1 MIQFDIG
8 FKVDAKSLEGQLN
21 TIHKEIQNAFK
32 VDAGFSGGMS
42 KEISNAVVQAR
53 SLEKA
58 LSAATTDKG
67 LSFSSMNAEL
77 RRAGTNM
84 NQVVSGLIAG
94 GDAFKGSANEALAAF
109 ASANR
114 QVITLNKHLQ
124 EMGRVFLQSM
134 KFTVAQQAIQGLQ
147 NMLQESY
154 EWVVDLDSQLT
165 QIQIVSGK
173 TAQQME
179 AVSAQIVERSRALRV
194 AASDYAE
201 ASQIYYQQ
209 GLQDAEVQRRA
220 DITIKAAQ
228 AANESTKA
236 MSDMLT
242 AVWNT
247 YNMQGEQLE
256 NAASVGAKLGAETA
270 IEFRDIA
277 EAMQISA
284 TAASQMGV
292 SYNSLASIIATVG
305 STTRQS
311 ASVIGNAYKT
321 IFNNFQR
328 LKVDGENGEVTLKA
342 ASQQLQALGIQLLD
356 TSGQVKDLDEV
367 IMQAGQNWKNYS
379 ENEQLAIAQLVGGTR
394 QFGQFLALMNNFDYY
409 LQNLNSANMET
420 GAETLEEQYSIAL
433 ESIEAKATNAA
444 EAWQR
449 AFSNFYDTD
458 GIKDL
463 IDLIADLGNMT
474 SDAVEAFGGLDGVIQ
489 IIMALA
495 VTQLPKAFSKA
506 RNSVTDFMDSVNPQR
521 RRNRIISD
529 VNAQFR
535 PAQDKV
541 QSQLAT
547 ATQPR
552 NSAYIKNLQVENSL
566 LERKAQVT
574 KEAALEQDKLN
585 SLIVHGTPQQQAVAE
600 ALKEESMAR
609 HANIMQI
616 EDEIA
621 ALNKLRNTQGTLK
634 SSMAEVNGTT
644 IDFKDF
650 NKNYNPFQ
658 ATDSQREV
666 FDNLFE
672 VQQDYERIFN
682 ELPQAGTSKQFAALE
697 DVKKVSTA
705 VETGTASLKDYYVAL
720 KVLGKELG
728 VTGLSFKNIGKTF
741 KTAST
746 SLDSYNEIL
755 EETSKTGKVTSEQL
769 EELERIADSLR
780 SEFKTAGEVI
790 DGAISLIK
798 TSSGQAGEV
807 SEATF
812 KEMAAAVE
820 QVSKELQQAAAES
833 DQTTQTF
840 IENSTKIQVAQAEL
854 NAKRFSA
861 ESDRRGTGAKIAQL
875 DASAAG
881 SVSDGIANTFA
892 GFEIGAMGVETF
904 TNAIKDGN
912 MNMITFVSSAG
923 MLISSLQMIAS
934 VGKNVKA
941 MTALSSVLTNIGGK
955 LPLIGAGAKAMG
967 SSIAAGAATGG
978 VALTTLL
985 PIIAAVAAA
994 LFAITKIIDLVG
1006 KAFAEAEAKAYNASP
1021 EGRIEAATQA
1031 MSRLNSSIGENQTQ
1045 LDSLKSSYDGLSEAR
1060 AAIDNCTQ
1068 GTTEWTQ
1075 AILDNNTKVLNLLDT
1090 YSQFFGMGDVTIDEN
1105 GVMSI
1110 NEDAYKQAIEEYQN
1124 LIYGQ
1129 QAQVIKESQ
1138 KKTLA
1143 EIDKQNEDFKDELS
1157 TASFQGVNERIAQS
1171 LLDSM
1176 DEYWTDRGTEQEM
1189 GSQDFRDQ
1197 MWESLGDVDFTRS
1210 DFESFLDA
1218 NMPGKRIGV
1227 DFAQQLSSIATS
1239 GGTSVDRYA
1248 QIVNQTDFFDKLI
1261 EKVNASDKELQDRD
1275 AINNIIQ
1282 ETLDDTDFSDIGGKM
1297 SSDFQMLADRLAPT
1311 IEANSGEIAALNS
1324 ELAVYTAQVND
1335 SGKQL
1340 ASIFTGNSDVLN
1352 GMSAD
1357 EKAIYAGASAG
1368 VAQEYIDEALDTVI
1382 EAAQKD
1388 GTYSNKIKQ
1397 YMASQFG
1404 EDQDYSIEDDGIYLK
1419 DENGKVAKEAAVQFG
1434 EIFAQETMEAAQE
1447 SFDNYFAKVR
1457 NDLNALTSEE
1467 GRTAAENALKGSG
1480 SITYKDLGEWGR
1492 GTFDSLEK
1500 TNPEAYAIIEQN
1512 MKQAQDSW
1520 EKINKDTQK
1529 LAEQYDYSLDSAQKI
1544 QSINEILESQLGK
1557 ANYLQPGNDELAQIF
1572 GNADWTNF
1580 NTANNVVNQLRS
1592 MGYEVDT
1599 TSEGWQNFIDI
1610 MREGFK
1616 AVPDLNGLIDQLKQ
1630 VKDITNDLEIG
1641 DIISSDDYQ
1650 TLINYNS
1657 ALSDYF
1663 AILSDGSARM
1673 IGDPLDLQQEIKRS
1687 EQEGLKE
1694 SAQAYLARSKELE
1707 AIQDTNYYQNNEGE
1721 LLYNNNNIST
1731 QLDYIQA
1738 YSPDVFS
1745 TEQIDQWRDKLSTSS
1760 NIATEDLDKIREAFD
1775 NLGISS
1781 ESMGAMAQQALNEL
1795 AFTADS
1801 AEERISMLQNGDINQ
1816 QAYNIAATEAI
1827 NQERFEGLDINA
1839 VQSYSDSLQE
1849 AAKNSEILSKDLIE
1863 NEEAAEE
1870 VARVSM
1876 KMTDGVEE
1884 LAEGFEEWGDIL
1896 KKSSKESEEY
1906 AVALDETKEAMSKLL
1921 DIDEEFL
1928 SNDFITD
1935 NLDDIEKAADGNEEA
1950 IDRLREA
1957 ALDDIVINIT
1967 AQNDLSEG
1975 WLAAEVDNLQ
1985 SILNGMYPEGITIG
1999 TTLDTENMDTS
2010 GFVNALNNLIVS
2022 AGMTQEQVNALLS
2035 GMGFTANF
2043 AEEPQQMTYTT
2054 PPITTTR
2061 FRVTPAEPYDP
2072 GNGQDP
2078 IPQYDMRTEVVKVE
2092 PGKTIPYEVDAAS
2105 LETTPPGVT
2114 TIPKIESLT
2123 YTGKGSMNNYSGANS
2138 GGSPAGGGGRGGG
2151 GGGKKSS
2158 YKKPTPKVRYTNR
2171 ENQISRTE
2179 QISDKLAQVEDQL
2192 YGRAKLAAMQK
2203 KSDLIVQQ
2211 VKDYKALYDE
2221 AIAYREQDMQDLAAT
2236 QLGQAVPMQIDAE
2249 GNILNQEEMD
2259 DYMREW
2265 KDRIDAIED
2274 EGAKEAEQRAYDI
2287 SEQAYTY
2294 YKEAQEKALEAMKE
2308 AVNQLGEWIQNEIE
2322 KRQYQMEID
2331 IKVSDRQLSL
2341 LEFTLEELG
2350 SAGWITNWEDGLDNV
2365 INQVDSIMAAGESTI
2380 DSTESL
2386 IELFDKVNNGGLDW
2400 SQLDQ
2405 DMKDM
2410 FPEDVWRE
2418 ANENGTL
2425 TNDILEA
2432 IGDNTETLLDYAG
2445 QLTEAWV
2452 SAWEKIG
2459 EAMDSYLEQLE
2470 RARAPLD
2477 TLSGALDT
2485 FISIADSRGWDIGR
2499 IEEYN
2504 KLLDKQTDILEA
2516 NLEASQAQYQ
2526 GTQEAL
2532 AAMEPVYNDYLE
2544 KFENG
2549 EITGQQFDVI
2559 QEQYYNLVDAN
2570 ADAADQMYSDWDA
2583 YVSNL
2588 QEKFEV
2594 MSEQIYK
2601 TWNDKLGNMWNDVLE
2616 SQEGFDMYKTLQNW
2630 YLDDFDKDYGITSL
2644 TNQIEDAMDGIS
2656 DPKRL
2661 AEYEAFMEELVAKQ
2675 EEGYNLS
2682 QGELDIL
2689 NARFQLMQA
2698 QDAYEDARNNK
2709 NTMRLT
2715 RDASGNYSYV
2725 YSSDDTSG
2733 AEQSV
2738 LDAQKNLHDAEKAFQ
2753 EESESRWYEYALQII
2768 SWMKDINWEM
2778 YQNDEDY
2785 RKQIEE
2791 QWKQYTQAM
2800 NNAAADTELA
2810 LTYTEQSF
2818 QDTVLGW
2825 ITGCDSMKE
2834 ANALYQDSTAE
2845 LGSEVHQA
2853 WVDMD
2858 QKIEES
2864 ASLVIGDS
2872 NSMEDAMYD
2881 LMGTVDD
2888 AMGNMMDTADDLA
2901 DNMGSNMSQ
2910 MIEDTASWSDSII
2923 GDINAIIAKYKELYE
2938 AQTNVMQNHTGETK
2952 NYEWHMDGNTGQ
2964 WYYGDNNGG
2973 YYKSGWMQVD
2983 GKWYFFDDQGYLDMG
2998 QDRGDGTFWVDN
3010 GHYQVDK
3017 DGAWIEGTIAE
3028 GHTPGDWQHGS
3039 DTKNW
3044 GANYGDLAGGNWS
3057 NTNSGGS
3064 SSNSS
3069 SGSSSSN
3076 QDYSQYL
3083 PFDDIPEGSDSNF
3096 NYDGDGIR
3104 IVNPS
3109 FNGSH
3114 AGGVDNAHWI
3124 GNDAEGW
3131 FFGTK
3136 DKSGRGNQ
3144 GSYMDGWLK
3153 INGKYY
3159 HFDEDGWLDTDFNGQ
3174 DWHDDFPDEENKS
3187 AVWRRYAK
3195 GGYTGNQG
3203 LKGVDTIPAILAP
3216 GEYVLNHDD
3225 TTKILSAVQLLRGLS
3240 SGALAAAANAITKL
3254 ANGSIPQTT
3263 QSEQIPVQQDVHIEA
3278 TFPNVSVASE
3288 IEDAL
3293 NNLVNETIQLIGS
3306 QNSRR
3311 L

>member
-32 VDAGFSGGMS
+32 VESGYSGGMS

-58 LSAATTDKG
+58 LQAATTDKG

-77 RRAGTNM
+77 RKAGTNM

-94 GDAFKGSANEALAAF
+94 GDVFKGSANEALMAF
-109 ASANR
+109 ANANR
-114 QVITLNKHLQ
+114 QIVTLNSHLQ
-124 EMGRVFLQSM
+124 EMGRVFLQSL

-147 NMLQESY
+147 NALQESY
-154 EWVVDLDSQLT
+154 EWIVDLDSQLT

-173 TAQQME
+173 TAQEME

-220 DITIKAAQ
+220 DITIKAAN
-228 AANESTKA
+228 AANENVKA

-247 YNMQGEQLE
+247 YNMTGDQLE

-342 ASQQLQALGIQLLD
+342 ASQQLQALGINLLD
-356 TSGQVKDLDEV
+356 ASGQVKELDEV

-379 ENEQLAIAQLVGGTR
+379 QNEQLAIAQLVGGTR
-394 QFGQFLALMNNFDYY
+394 QFGQFLALMNNFDMY
-409 LQNLNSANMET
+409 LENLNSANMET
-420 GAETLEEQYSIAL
+420 GAQTLEEQYTVAM
-433 ESIEAKATNAA
+433 ESIEAKAENAA

-474 SDAVEAFGGLDGVIQ
+474 NDAVEAFGGLDGVIQ
-489 IIMALA
+489 VVAA
-495 VTQLPKAFSKA
+495 VGMTQLPKMFTRMQASAIDFWDSLTPGNRAKRIERDINQMFSFQNNKLSRSISKEA
-506 RNSVTDFMDSVNPQR
+506 TNIKRGTGDVTYL
-521 RRNRIISD
+521 
-529 VNAQFR
+529 AQ
-535 PAQDKV
+535 
-541 QSQLAT
+541 L
-547 ATQPR
+547 
-552 NSAYIKNLQVENSL
+552 KNENSL
-566 LERKAQVT
+566 LQVKKQVTLDAAKAQDQLNKVISSGSPIQKNIAEGI
-574 KEAALEQDKLN
+574 KEEI
-585 SLIVHGTPQQQAVAE
+585 SVRQQNILTILDEAE
-600 ALKEESMAR
+600 ALSKRNTELQTAMSRALSVPKTSVSNGLISYNGLQLTPQEMFSKTPVDQYTPDQEALKAQLNTR
-609 HANIMQI
+609 SANLQQIAASSGFGQIQADLIKLDQQI
-616 EDEIA
+616 EKNEISLARYLKNIDKYSKQLSNSVKSIGTDATKLVQLMQKAATGSKKLNANELKELEQVLSNLKNNGVIGLDAVIQKIQELQNTGKSGAKKIQDDVFGLLGNAADEAATHIDKVAVSMDKIEGKSVEALAGNIRAQVQNIRSQRGLITDLENSIGKIPGQGKDNKTKISFNQMLTGVTSLVGGFEMATISANMFFNALEEGNLNIITVVSSLSMLVSSVGMFSTGIQAIPGLSKAAAGAGKAATTAFTSLGNALGVAGSGTA
-621 ALNKLRNTQGTLK
+621 AL
-634 SSMAEVNGTT
+634 
-644 IDFKDF
+644 
-650 NKNYNPFQ
+650 
-658 ATDSQREV
+658 
-666 FDNLFE
+666 
-672 VQQDYERIFN
+672 
-682 ELPQAGTSKQFAALE
+682 
-697 DVKKVSTA
+697 
-705 VETGTASLKDYYVAL
+705 
-720 KVLGKELG
+720 
-728 VTGLSFKNIGKTF
+728 
-741 KTAST
+741 
-746 SLDSYNEIL
+746 
-755 EETSKTGKVTSEQL
+755 
-769 EELERIADSLR
+769 
-780 SEFKTAGEVI
+780 
-790 DGAISLIK
+790 
-798 TSSGQAGEV
+798 
-807 SEATF
+807 
-812 KEMAAAVE
+812 
-820 QVSKELQQAAAES
+820 
-833 DQTTQTF
+833 
-840 IENSTKIQVAQAEL
+840 
-854 NAKRFSA
+854 
-861 ESDRRGTGAKIAQL
+861 
-875 DASAAG
+875 
-881 SVSDGIANTFA
+881 
-892 GFEIGAMGVETF
+892 
-904 TNAIKDGN
+904 
-912 MNMITFVSSAG
+912 
-923 MLISSLQMIAS
+923 
-934 VGKNVKA
+934 
-941 MTALSSVLTNIGGK
+941 
-955 LPLIGAGAKAMG
+955 
-967 SSIAAGAATGG
+967 AAGAAAVIIPLTAIIALLAYAYTENKNNSLEARISRATEAVEALKSATADAQQEAENLKSTIESYTSAQQILQDCTKGTEEWKNALSDANDQALQILDTLSGLDDINLSDLYERGPDGEIIFDEKALQRAQQETSLQANTLEYASYLAQGQVTDLRAQQDYQQLGNRIGNYSVEYRKQFDNATGDAEYQAALDTLEKEKDRVTDWLIENAQALNYMSDSEIQDALKELG
-978 VALTTLL
+978 INVDLLGENFTDYAKEIKEVAQIQANQNEQISLYLQGAAREILGDSYDQDSISVISNIQNEAAKKIEEELL
-985 PIIAAVAAA
+985 GDGGLFDKFNKVDWLSTGNQEALVQRIRDAFNDQSIEAADNFVRGMDSNRSFAIEINGEEKVIRAEELASIIAASEALRDLQINAADVSHMMAELSNRGDEGA
-994 LFAITKIIDLVG
+994 LKSFLGTGNLERVNKGDFQDLQEEVENAG
-1006 KAFAEAEAKAYNASP
+1006 SAEDYLRDKGDDLGLTGEDLDNFVKAYA
-1021 EGRIEAATQA
+1021 
-1031 MSRLNSSIGENQTQ
+1031 
-1045 LDSLKSSYDGLSEAR
+1045 DSLEDALDIKWEDLEEELQENFGEGFDAENITLGVAQTLNNTFEDIKFDKGKKAAKEWGEQFSEMRDLALQGIEDDDQYE
-1060 AAIDNCTQ
+1060 AIDN
-1068 GTTEWTQ
+1068 
-1075 AILDNNTKVLNLLDT
+1075 ILA
-1090 YSQFFGMGDVTIDEN
+1090 
-1105 GVMSI
+1105 SI
-1110 NEDAYKQAIEEYQN
+1110 T
-1124 LIYGQ
+1124 G
-1129 QAQVIKESQ
+1129 ESS
-1138 KKTLA
+1138 LA
-1143 EIDKQNEDFKDELS
+1143 EIINQLEAQGITVTDEM
-1157 TASFQGVNERIAQS
+1157 TNKI
-1171 LLDSM
+1171 
-1176 DEYWTDRGTEQEM
+1176 
-1189 GSQDFRDQ
+1189 
-1197 MWESLGDVDFTRS
+1197 
-1210 DFESFLDA
+1210 
-1218 NMPGKRIGV
+1218 N
-1227 DFAQQLSSIATS
+1227 
-1239 GGTSVDRYA
+1239 
-1248 QIVNQTDFFDKLI
+1248 NLI
-1261 EKVNASDKELQDRD
+1261 ESAS
-1275 AINNIIQ
+1275 
-1282 ETLDDTDFSDIGGKM
+1282 
-1297 SSDFQMLADRLAPT
+1297 
-1311 IEANSGEIAALNS
+1311 SGI
-1324 ELAVYTAQVND
+1324 
-1335 SGKQL
+1335 
-1340 ASIFTGNSDVLN
+1340 
-1352 GMSAD
+1352 
-1357 EKAIYAGASAG
+1357 
-1368 VAQEYIDEALDTVI
+1368 
-1382 EAAQKD
+1382 
-1388 GTYSNKIKQ
+1388 
-1397 YMASQFG
+1397 
-1404 EDQDYSIEDDGIYLK
+1404 
-1419 DENGKVAKEAAVQFG
+1419 
-1434 EIFAQETMEAAQE
+1434 
-1447 SFDNYFAKVR
+1447 
-1457 NDLNALTSEE
+1457 
-1467 GRTAAENALKGSG
+1467 
-1480 SITYKDLGEWGR
+1480 
-1492 GTFDSLEK
+1492 
-1500 TNPEAYAIIEQN
+1500 P
-1512 MKQAQDSW
+1512 
-1520 EKINKDTQK
+1520 
-1529 LAEQYDYSLDSAQKI
+1529 
-1544 QSINEILESQLGK
+1544 
-1557 ANYLQPGNDELAQIF
+1557 
-1572 GNADWTNF
+1572 
-1580 NTANNVVNQLRS
+1580 
-1592 MGYEVDT
+1592 
-1599 TSEGWQNFIDI
+1599 
-1610 MREGFK
+1610 
-1616 AVPDLNGLIDQLKQ
+1616 
-1630 VKDITNDLEIG
+1630 
-1641 DIISSDDYQ
+1641 
-1650 TLINYNS
+1650 
-1657 ALSDYF
+1657 
-1663 AILSDGSARM
+1663 
-1673 IGDPLDLQQEIKRS
+1673 
-1687 EQEGLKE
+1687 
-1694 SAQAYLARSKELE
+1694 
-1707 AIQDTNYYQNNEGE
+1707 
-1721 LLYNNNNIST
+1721 
-1731 QLDYIQA
+1731 
-1738 YSPDVFS
+1738 VF
-1745 TEQIDQWRDKLSTSS
+1745 
-1760 NIATEDLDKIREAFD
+1760 
-1775 NLGISS
+1775 
-1781 ESMGAMAQQALNEL
+1781 
-1795 AFTADS
+1795 
-1801 AEERISMLQNGDINQ
+1801 
-1816 QAYNIAATEAI
+1816 
-1827 NQERFEGLDINA
+1827 
-1839 VQSYSDSLQE
+1839 
-1849 AAKNSEILSKDLIE
+1849 
-1863 NEEAAEE
+1863 EEAAESFTGL
-1870 VARVSM
+1870 VNVFKSL
-1876 KMTDGVEE
+1876 EE
-1884 LAEGFEEWGDIL
+1884 NRQIEEDTY
-1896 KKSSKESEEY
+1896 KEYLSQY
-1906 AVALDETKEAMSKLL
+1906 GL
-1921 DIDEEFL
+1921 DIMSEFFTPLGDGTYLLTKSAEEFYNEIVKSYQDQMNQDI
-1928 SNDFITD
+1928 SN
-1935 NLDDIEKAADGNEEA
+1935 KGNQIEA
-1950 IDRLREA
+1950 IDDLQSAGIDLEGIRDVTQLFSMIGKGQISYEEINRDDKVAMDNAGQPIADVITAYGMQDQISADTFSNLSSGSRLDPQGYREVSEVLTQILNKDISLREQEA
-1957 ALDDIVINIT
+1957 ALTKEKQQQVEQLKLMQTMQDAELSGISSTEVL
-1967 AQNDLSEG
+1967 DLADTYQELAGSVDEYNESLKEDEV
-1975 WLAAEVDNLQ
+1975 LAAEVAKEQLRFNQGLEDGYDKMEDWNKALKSGDIASYSEALEEMSDVYGNILDIDGSELSDSFKTDAENLDLLNTIMNGTEEEAAAAYDELSALAALDIFEQNEIEDIGLDQIQ
-1985 SILNGMYPEGITIG
+1985 SIQDALSDLNVGDKIDLEGPIKAQ
-1999 TTLDTENMDTS
+1999 LDS
-2010 GFVNALNNLIVS
+2010 IVNACRGDVDLINSIFSLLNIEPITKDDIMAGPPLGPTDLVEGGSIGVS
-2022 AGMTQEQVNALLS
+2022 EEVDNTKVEASASMEMTGMSAV
-2035 GMGFTANF
+2035 
-2043 AEEPQQMTYTT
+2043 AEEPFTA
-2054 PPITTTR
+2054 PIE
-2061 FRVTPAEPYDP
+2061 VTGD
-2072 GNGQDP
+2072 GITNGGQ
-2078 IPQYDMRTEVVKVE
+2078 IGMVSFPQYSVQKTAPETAEQKSEIPAQSYTLSAEAGGEGGLQVTNNGRQKV
-2092 PGKTIPYEVDAAS
+2092 
-2105 LETTPPGVT
+2105 
-2114 TIPKIESLT
+2114 
-2123 YTGKGSMNNYSGANS
+2123 GSGTNPSGSGRNPS
-2138 GGSPAGGGGRGGG
+2138 GGGKKG
-2151 GGGKKSS
+2151 GGGKKST

-2171 ENQISRTE
+2171 NNQISRT
-2179 QISDKLAQVEDQL
+2179 QQTVDKLAQAEDQL
-2192 YGRAKLAAMQK
+2192 YGKAKLAAMQK

-2221 AIAYREQDMQDLAAT
+2221 AVAYREQDMQDLAAT

-2308 AVNQLGEWIQNEIE
+2308 AVDQLGEWISNEIE

-2365 INQVDSIMAAGESTI
+2365 INQVDSIMTAGESTI

-2504 KLLDKQTDILEA
+2504 KLLDKQTEILEA

-2594 MSEQIYK
+2594 MSEQIWK

-2630 YLDDFDKDYGITSL
+2630 YLDDFDKDYGITTL
-2644 TNQIEDAMDGIS
+2644 TNQIEDAMNGIS

-2661 AEYEAFMEELVAKQ
+2661 AEYNAFMEELVAKQ

-2698 QDAYEDARNNK
+2698 EDAYEDARNNK

-2715 RDASGNYSYV
+2715 RDASGNYSYI

-2825 ITGCDSMKE
+2825 ITGCESMQD

-2923 GDINAIIAKYKELYE
+2923 EDINAIIAKYKELYE

-2998 QDRGDGTFWVDN
+2998 QDRGDGTLWVDN
-3010 GHYQVDK
+3010 GHYQVDQ

-3028 GHTPGDWQHGS
+3028 GHTPGDWQYGS

-3044 GANYGDLAGGNWS
+3044 GANYGDLAGGNWP

-3064 SSNSS
+3064 NSNSS

-3076 QDYSQYL
+3076 QDNSQYL

-3104 IVNPS
+3104 IVKPS

-3136 DKSGRGNQ
+3136 DNSGRGNQ

-3195 GGYTGNQG
+3195 GGYTGNRG
-3203 LKGVDTIPAILAP
+3203 LKGVDSIPAILAP

-3254 ANGSIPQTT
+3254 ANGAIPQTT

>member
-32 VDAGFSGGMS
+32 VDTGFSGGMS

-420 GAETLEEQYSIAL
+420 GAETLEEQYSIAM

-474 SDAVEAFGGLDGVIQ
+474 NDAVEAFGGLDGVIQ
-489 IIMALA
+489 ILISLGL
-495 VTQLPKAFSKA
+495 TQLSKNID
-506 RNSVTDFMDSVNPQR
+506 RVRGSVTDFMDSLSPKR
-521 RRNRIISD
+521 RANRINKDVEEMFRTQSQSLEGRRTSITDVTSAAGKAALRNVNLEIDALNKKKSATLEAAKAQDQLNSVIAKGSAADAAKAQGLQEEIKARQQNTLALLDEAEALRKRNDQLIQSLQDTTGSKISNLQQAYNLSNIPEKNQREEMKKRVTSITQELNNIPGLD
-529 VNAQFR
+529 KINAQFLQLSDNLDNTDLSTSDLR
-535 PAQDKV
+535 KTFQQLVSSTIEEIKKLQNEFKAFQNFEDAFSNIVSNSQMTKQQLEALQSAARTLGIDISGLIAPFNEAFNNGQQKV
-541 QSQLAT
+541 DLTETQVEELSNALDQARIRVVNLGNSFDQVTTSELNKNSFSRASNAQSQRL
-547 ATQPR
+547 
-552 NSAYIKNLQVENSL
+552 NNL
-566 LERKAQVT
+566 
-574 KEAALEQDKLN
+574 D
-585 SLIVHGTPQQQAVAE
+585 
-600 ALKEESMAR
+600 
-609 HANIMQI
+609 
-616 EDEIA
+616 
-621 ALNKLRNTQGTLK
+621 LK
-634 SSMAEVNGTT
+634 SSLAEVNKLMLN
-644 IDFKDF
+644 F
-650 NKNYNPFQ
+650 
-658 ATDSQREV
+658 
-666 FDNLFE
+666 
-672 VQQDYERIFN
+672 
-682 ELPQAGTSKQFAALE
+682 SK
-697 DVKKVSTA
+697 S
-705 VETGTASLKDYYVAL
+705 AL
-720 KVLGKELG
+720 KG
-728 VTGLSFKNIGKTF
+728 
-741 KTAST
+741 
-746 SLDSYNEIL
+746 LDS
-755 EETSKTGKVTSEQL
+755 
-769 EELERIADSLR
+769 
-780 SEFKTAGEVI
+780 
-790 DGAISLIK
+790 
-798 TSSGQAGEV
+798 
-807 SEATF
+807 
-812 KEMAAAVE
+812 AAN
-820 QVSKELQQAAAES
+820 L
-833 DQTTQTF
+833 
-840 IENSTKIQVAQAEL
+840 
-854 NAKRFSA
+854 
-861 ESDRRGTGAKIAQL
+861 
-875 DASAAG
+875 AAG
-881 SVSDGIANTFA
+881 VSMLSMSFSTLK
-892 GFEIGAMGVETF
+892 
-904 TNAIKDGN
+904 NAVDEGN
-912 MNMITFVSSAG
+912 MNIMTFITVLSTAIPGIQMTVTS
-923 MLISSLQMIAS
+923 MQSLVTLMGGPATIAFM
-934 VGKNVKA
+934 A
-941 MTALSSVLTNIGGK
+941 
-955 LPLIGAGAKAMG
+955 
-967 SSIAAGAATGG
+967 
-978 VALTTLL
+978 
-985 PIIAAVAAA
+985 IIAAVGALIIKITEYNKILESQTGEARVNRMKDSVNQLSTAFEQVNSKAETLLSTLDEFQNANNTLQGLIANTEEWKNQITLTNESALNLINAINDLGLLNPEGVKISGLDYFERGEYGWQLKEGADLEGLRQEAEKQSSTAQLARQLIQVQATVDSSQEEVRSFGTTLENATDAWGNTTGNILALMAAGTTTGAAIGAGIGGTVSFGTLAIPAAA
-994 LFAITKIIDLVG
+994 VGAVAGTVVAGGSLLIDGLLDEAHEKEIVNYIEENYATLASLPLEELKQTIDNVVGLDEDELNLQIYKELQSAMQNRVAQEKNINKAYHDYVESIIDTQLSEKYNEAERALITNDLTEAIKDTKDAYIEKARAISSNEDDQTFDAEREAIIKAIQKRYGADFEADEDFVTGTGEDKMFHFTNSVTGDTLELNAESVGFIQALNAAFDNMTVSAQQAVNIINSLNENPFGDVLKGFFIDNNLEGATQEEFEQIKAAIGNDVRGYLTEIGREAGLVG
-1006 KAFAEAEAKAYNASP
+1006 EELTNFVNSYVDILTESLQIKWEDVNIP
-1021 EGRIEAATQA
+1021 EG
-1031 MSRLNSSIGENQTQ
+1031 LNNSGK
-1045 LDSLKSSYDGLSEAR
+1045 LSLR
-1060 AAIDNCTQ
+1060 AAQNI
-1068 GTTEWTQ
+1068 
-1075 AILDNNTKVLNLLDT
+1075 NNTYNQASFEGSQFGQDYIEGINYMMEQVPEDKMTSVFDAISEIDWSSWEAGEQAVNILHSFGVEVDTTDEKWKNFVNSMRDSMNALPDLETLVEQLQRINEIKDDIELGSIITQEDYELLIK
-1090 YSQFFGMGDVTIDEN
+1090 YNNGLSQFFAILSNGQAQFIGDQLDFQ
-1105 GVMSI
+1105 
-1110 NEDAYKQAIEEYQN
+1110 QAIEEAYRNSLSEASNSYKDRAEEQLKQYN
-1124 LIYGQ
+1124 RILEIIGAEDATTQ
-1129 QAQVIKESQ
+1129 QDIEDALSQ
-1138 KKTLA
+1138 YRKSASGTGDEEGTYNKD
-1143 EIDKQNEDFKDELS
+1143 IVDKQL
-1157 TASFQGVNERIAQS
+1157 
-1171 LLDSM
+1171 
-1176 DEYWTDRGTEQEM
+1176 
-1189 GSQDFRDQ
+1189 
-1197 MWESLGDVDFTRS
+1197 
-1210 DFESFLDA
+1210 
-1218 NMPGKRIGV
+1218 
-1227 DFAQQLSSIATS
+1227 
-1239 GGTSVDRYA
+1239 
-1248 QIVNQTDFFDKLI
+1248 
-1261 EKVNASDKELQDRD
+1261 
-1275 AINNIIQ
+1275 
-1282 ETLDDTDFSDIGGKM
+1282 
-1297 SSDFQMLADRLAPT
+1297 
-1311 IEANSGEIAALNS
+1311 
-1324 ELAVYTAQVND
+1324 
-1335 SGKQL
+1335 
-1340 ASIFTGNSDVLN
+1340 
-1352 GMSAD
+1352 
-1357 EKAIYAGASAG
+1357 
-1368 VAQEYIDEALDTVI
+1368 
-1382 EAAQKD
+1382 
-1388 GTYSNKIKQ
+1388 
-1397 YMASQFG
+1397 
-1404 EDQDYSIEDDGIYLK
+1404 
-1419 DENGKVAKEAAVQFG
+1419 
-1434 EIFAQETMEAAQE
+1434 
-1447 SFDNYFAKVR
+1447 
-1457 NDLNALTSEE
+1457 
-1467 GRTAAENALKGSG
+1467 
-1480 SITYKDLGEWGR
+1480 
-1492 GTFDSLEK
+1492 
-1500 TNPEAYAIIEQN
+1500 
-1512 MKQAQDSW
+1512 
-1520 EKINKDTQK
+1520 
-1529 LAEQYDYSLDSAQKI
+1529 
-1544 QSINEILESQLGK
+1544 EILETL
-1557 ANYLQPGNDELAQIF
+1557 NYDPEKIQGWKDAFEENGNVA
-1572 GNADWTNF
+1572 
-1580 NTANNVVNQLRS
+1580 
-1592 MGYEVDT
+1592 
-1599 TSEGWQNFIDI
+1599 TS
-1610 MREGFK
+1610 
-1616 AVPDLNGLIDQLKQ
+1616 VLN
-1630 VKDITNDLEIG
+1630 EIG
-1641 DIISSDDYQ
+1641 EAVESVANKF
-1650 TLINYNS
+1650 LNLGNEAANS
-1657 ALSDYF
+1657 A
-1663 AILSDGSARM
+1663 A
-1673 IGDPLDLQQEIKRS
+1673 K
-1687 EQEGLKE
+1687 
-1694 SAQAYLARSKELE
+1694 
-1707 AIQDTNYYQNNEGE
+1707 
-1721 LLYNNNNIST
+1721 
-1731 QLDYIQA
+1731 
-1738 YSPDVFS
+1738 
-1745 TEQIDQWRDKLSTSS
+1745 
-1760 NIATEDLDKIREAFD
+1760 
-1775 NLGISS
+1775 
-1781 ESMGAMAQQALNEL
+1781 AQQALNEL
-1795 AFTADS
+1795 ALSADS
-1801 AEERISMLQNGDINQ
+1801 AEEREQLFNTKQVNYS
-1816 QAYNIAATEAI
+1816 AYGMAAQSAMNEEAW
-1827 NQERFEGLDINA
+1827 EGLDVEE
-1839 VQSYSDSLQE
+1839 VQNYASYLED
-1849 AAKNSEILSKDLIE
+1849 AFDMT
-1863 NEEAAEE
+1863 EEGSEE
-1870 VARVSM
+1870 VARSVM
-1876 KMTDGVEE
+1876 KMNRGVED
-1884 LAEGFEEWGDIL
+1884 LADNWEAWGDIL
-1896 KKSSKESEEY
+1896 KTGNKAGKEASKMSEEY
-1906 AVALDETKEAMSKLL
+1906 ADALGKTKTAVSDLL
-1921 DIDEEFL
+1921 DVSE
-1928 SNDFITD
+1928 DFID
-1935 NLDDIEKAADGNEEA
+1935 SDFISKPENLELIGKAAEGDAEA
-1950 IDRLREA
+1950 IDKLGEA
-1957 ALDDIVINIT
+1957 
-1967 AQNDLSEG
+1967 LSEDI
-1975 WLAAEVDNLQ
+1975 AFDAIDDFATIFE
-1985 SILNGMYPEGITIG
+1985 NGFFNAWDGEQFYSNIDDFKNAFST
-1999 TTLDTENMDTS
+1999 
-2010 GFVNALNNLIVS
+2010 ALNELHNQIASTSLNPGDMIDNDALIAKLNHMVIS
-2022 AGMTQEQVNALLS
+2022 IGMSVEEANAMYRA
-2035 GMGFTANF
+2035 MGFTPHFKMIDAVQ
-2043 AEEPQQMTYTT
+2043 AETVPL
-2054 PPITTTR
+2054 TTTYHSR
-2061 FRVTPAEPYDP
+2061 TVNEYDEYGNPIDWVENEYSTTTQVSGGELTTALPSLTMSTPDGQMPQVPTAE
-2072 GNGQDP
+2072 
-2078 IPQYDMRTEVVKVE
+2078 VE
-2092 PGKTIPYEVDAAS
+2092 D
-2105 LETTPPGVT
+2105 
-2114 TIPKIESLT
+2114 LT
-2123 YTGKGSMNNYSGANS
+2123 YTGGGSLNNYSSTNS
-2138 GGSPAGGGGRGGG
+2138 GGQPAGGGGKGG
-2151 GGGKKSS
+2151 GGGKKST
-2158 YKKPTPKVRYTNR
+2158 YKKPTPKTRYTNR
-2171 ENQISRTE
+2171 ENQIDRTQQAAE
-2179 QISDKLAQVEDQL
+2179 KLEQVEDQL
-2192 YGRAKLAAMQK
+2192 YGKAKLAAMQK

-2221 AIAYREQDMQDLAAT
+2221 AVAYREQDMQDLAAT

-2308 AVNQLGEWIQNEIE
+2308 AVDQLGEWISNEIE

-2825 ITGCDSMKE
+2825 ITGCESMQE
-2834 ANALYQDSTAE
+2834 ANTLYQDSTAE

-2923 GDINAIIAKYKELYE
+2923 EDINAIIAKYKELYE

-3010 GHYQVDK
+3010 GHYQVDQ

-3028 GHTPGDWQHGS
+3028 GHTPGDWQSGS

-3044 GANYGDLAGGNWS
+3044 GANYSDLAGGNWS

-3203 LKGVDTIPAILAP
+3203 LKGVDTIPAMLAP

-3254 ANGSIPQTT
+3254 ANGSIPQTRQT
-3263 QSEQIPVQQDVHIEA
+3263 EQIPVQQDVHIEA
-3278 TFPNVSVASE
+3278 SFPNVSVASE

>member
-1 MIQFDIG
+1 MITFDVGFRVDTKTLKSSLDTVRNDVQRAFSVDESSIG
-8 FKVDAKSLEGQLN
+8 INKSLSQA
-21 TIHKEIQNAFK
+21 I
-32 VDAGFSGGMS
+32 
-42 KEISNAVVQAR
+42 VQAKNFENI
-53 SLEKA
+53 LTKA
-58 LSAATTDKG
+58 SSSRG
-67 LSFSSMNAEL
+67 LSFISLNSEL
-77 RRAGTNM
+77 RKAGTTATQM
-84 NQVVSGLIAG
+84 VSDLNAG
-94 GDAFKGSANEALAAF
+94 GAAFKNTTNEALVAF
-109 ASANR
+109 SNANR
-114 QVITLNKHLQ
+114 QAITLNDHIK
-124 EMGRVFLQSM
+124 EMGRVFMQSL
-134 KFTVAQQAIQGLQ
+134 KFTVAQQAIHTLQ
-147 NMLQESY
+147 MSLRESF
-154 EWVVDLDSQLT
+154 EWMVDLDAQLT

-173 TAQQME
+173 TAQQM
-179 AVSAQIVERSRALRV
+179 VSVSEQIVERSRALKV
-194 AASDYAE
+194 AAQDYAE
-201 ASQIYYQQ
+201 AAQIYYQQ

-247 YNMQGEQLE
+247 YQMQGDELE
-256 NAASVGAKLGAETA
+256 NAASVAAKLGAETA

-311 ASVIGNAYKT
+311 ASIIGNAYKT

-342 ASQQLQALGIQLLD
+342 ASQQLQALGINLLD
-356 TSGQVKDLDEV
+356 ASGQVKELDEV
-367 IMQAGQNWKNYS
+367 IMQAGENWKNYS
-379 ENEQLAIAQLVGGTR
+379 QNEQLAIAQIVGGTR
-394 QFGQFLALMNNFDYY
+394 QFGQFLALMNNFDTY
-409 LQNLNSANMET
+409 LANLNSANSEI
-420 GAETLEEQYSIAL
+420 GAETLEAQYETAL
-433 ESIEAKATNAA
+433 ESIENKAINTA
-444 EAWQR
+444 EAWKR
-449 AFSNFYDTD
+449 AFSNFYDEN
-458 GIKDL
+458 GIKTI
-463 IDLIADLGNMT
+463 IDLFGDLGN
-474 SDAVEAFGGLDGVIQ
+474 AVDDTLEAFGGLEGLFRLLL
-489 IIMALA
+489 ALG
-495 VTQLPKAFSKA
+495 TTKMPG
-506 RNSVTDFMDSVNPQR
+506 M
-521 RRNRIISD
+521 
-529 VNAQFR
+529 
-535 PAQDKV
+535 
-541 QSQLAT
+541 
-547 ATQPR
+547 
-552 NSAYIKNLQVENSL
+552 IKNLSGL
-566 LERKAQVT
+566 A
-574 KEAALEQDKLN
+574 
-585 SLIVHGTPQQQAVAE
+585 
-600 ALKEESMAR
+600 
-609 HANIMQI
+609 
-616 EDEIA
+616 
-621 ALNKLRNTQGTLK
+621 
-634 SSMAEVNGTT
+634 
-644 IDFKDF
+644 IDFKDSLTPGARQNRINQDF
-650 NKNYNPFQ
+650 NQLFLAGQNYKNSQIQDVFARSGGVLTKALSDEIVAIENSNKQWESKLQISKEVASTQSTLNQIISQGSGASQIQ
-658 ATDSQREV
+658 AQMLQEEIKTRQQNVFAMKDEIDGLTSLARMKTDNIQMVYSNLSGNLPQGVNNVKLHNNKQQTLESGNRIVNTGEFLGMGEQVAQLKSLLAEYSKLADGESAPAGLGKAFEASLEAVRQKLVEVNSLIQNTPKLLNQTQEV
-666 FDNLFE
+666 FANLDNVSVKTLQNLISTLKQSGAAIDDLENEFKQLGANGETNIKLTETQVQSLVRALFSLSDNFMLTG
-672 VQQDYERIFN
+672 QN
-682 ELPQAGTSKQFAALE
+682 SGQFG
-697 DVKKVSTA
+697 VNMT
-705 VETGTASLKDYYVAL
+705 
-720 KVLGKELG
+720 ELG
-728 VTGLSFKNIGKTF
+728 NI
-741 KTAST
+741 
-746 SLDSYNEIL
+746 LQEIA
-755 EETSKTGKVTSEQL
+755 TKSGISSEQ
-769 EELERIADSLR
+769 IT
-780 SEFKTAGEVI
+780 K
-790 DGAISLIK
+790 
-798 TSSGQAGEV
+798 
-807 SEATF
+807 
-812 KEMAAAVE
+812 
-820 QVSKELQQAAAES
+820 LQQALERARLTTNQFKQDNIALMGSFAQMASGIQMLTLSFSTLSNGIKNGNLNFLTLVTSFSMLLSSMQSIAA
-833 DQTTQTF
+833 
-840 IENSTKIQVAQAEL
+840 I
-854 NAKRFSA
+854 
-861 ESDRRGTGAKIAQL
+861 
-875 DASAAG
+875 
-881 SVSDGIANTFA
+881 
-892 GFEIGAMGVETF
+892 
-904 TNAIKDGN
+904 
-912 MNMITFVSSAG
+912 
-923 MLISSLQMIAS
+923 
-934 VGKNVKA
+934 GKNVNA
-941 MTALSSVLTNIGGK
+941 MKSLANVLTNIGGK

-1480 SITYKDLGEWGR
+1480 SITYKDLEEWGR

-1781 ESMGAMAQQALNEL
+1781 ESMGVMAQQALNEL

-2151 GGGKKSS
+2151 GKKSS

-2308 AVNQLGEWIQNEIE
+2308 AVDQLGEWIQNEIE

-2350 SAGWITNWEDGLDNV
+2350 SAGWITNWENGLDNV
-2365 INQVDSIMAAGESTI
+2365 IDQVDSIMAAGESTI

-2410 FPEDVWRE
+2410 FPQDVWEE
-2418 ANENGTL
+2418 ANANGTL

-2825 ITGCDSMKE
+2825 ITGCESMQE
-2834 ANALYQDSTAE
+2834 ANTLYQDSTAE

-2923 GDINAIIAKYKELYE
+2923 EDINAIIAKYKELYE

-3010 GHYQVDK
+3010 GHYQVDQ

-3028 GHTPGDWQHGS
+3028 GHTPGDWQSGS

-3044 GANYGDLAGGNWS
+3044 GANYSDLAGGNWS
-3057 NTNSGGS
+3057 NTNSGGQLS
-3064 SSNSS
+3064 SRPSSGSRSNSS

-3096 NYDGDGIR
+3096 NYDEDGIR

-3159 HFDEDGWLDTDFNGQ
+3159 HFDEDGWLDTDFKGQ

-3195 GGYTGNQG
+3195 GGYTGNRG
-3203 LKGVDTIPAILAP
+3203 LKGVDSIPAILAP

-3254 ANGSIPQTT
+3254 ANGSIPQSN
-3263 QSEQIPVQQDVHIEA
+3263 QPEQIPVQQDVHIEA
-3278 TFPNVSVASE
+3278 SFPNVSVASE

>member
-77 RRAGTNM
+77 RKAGTNM

-179 AVSAQIVERSRALRV
+179 AVSAQIVARSRALRV

-720 KVLGKELG
+720 KALGKELG

-769 EELERIADSLR
+769 EELERIAGSLR

-904 TNAIKDGN
+904 TNALKDGN

-941 MTALSSVLTNIGGK
+941 MTALSSILTNIGGK

-1021 EGRIEAATQA
+1021 EGRIDAATQA
-1031 MSRLNSSIGENQTQ
+1031 MERLNTSIGEHQTE
-1045 LDSLKSSYDGLSEAR
+1045 LDSLKTSYDGLSEAR
-1060 AAIDNCTQ
+1060 AAIDSCTQ

-1090 YSQFFGMGDVTIDEN
+1090 YSQFFNMSDVTIDEN

-1110 NEDAYKQAIEEYQN
+1110 NEDAYRDAIEQYQN
-1124 LIYGQ
+1124 LIYGE
-1129 QAQVIKESQ
+1129 QAQVIRESSNKIQAQIDQENEKMADQLHQIGTQNTDQRISQALSDNFDEFIGDITKTYSLANEEFQKE
-1138 KKTLA
+1138 
-1143 EIDKQNEDFKDELS
+1143 I
-1157 TASFQGVNERIAQS
+1157 
-1171 LLDSM
+1171 
-1176 DEYWTDRGTEQEM
+1176 Y
-1189 GSQDFRDQ
+1189 
-1197 MWESLGDVDFTRS
+1197 ESLGDVDFT
-1210 DFESFLDA
+1210 FEDLQNYLNSNFS
-1218 NMPGKRIGV
+1218 GEYSGV
-1227 DFAQQLSSIATS
+1227 DLKQGFDERRNWTDIDAEEYNNLFNKTDFKDQLIKSINNAT
-1239 GGTSVDRYA
+1239 GEQLQNRTSVESLIRQAWGNMDTTDLGRDPN
-1248 QIVNQTDFFDKLI
+1248 IPIENLVN
-1261 EKVNASDKELQDRD
+1261 
-1275 AINNIIQ
+1275 
-1282 ETLDDTDFSDIGGKM
+1282 
-1297 SSDFQMLADRLAPT
+1297 RLAPV
-1311 IEANSGEIAALNS
+1311 IEANSGEIARLNS
-1324 ELAVYTAQVND
+1324 ELDVYSSQVND

-1340 ASIFTGNSDVLN
+1340 ASIFTGNSDTLT

-1368 VAQEYIDEALDTVI
+1368 VAQEYIDKALDTVI

-1397 YMASQFG
+1397 YMAAQFG

-1434 EIFAQETMEAAQE
+1434 EIFAQETMETAQE
-1447 SFDNYFAKVR
+1447 SFDDYFNTVKKGLGSIK
-1457 NDLNALTSEE
+1457 DS
-1467 GRTAAENALKGSG
+1467 GQRTAAEEGLTGSG
-1480 SITYKDLGEWGR
+1480 NISLSSLNAYNNGQLSWLGI
-1492 GTFDSLEK
+1492 
-1500 TNPEAYAIIEQN
+1500 NYPEMYSMIIDNMEQ
-1512 MKQAQDSW
+1512 ARDAWS
-1520 EKINKDTQK
+1520 KIGPDTRE
-1529 LAEQYDYSLDSAQKI
+1529 LAEQYQYSLDSAKKVEE
-1544 QSINEILESQLGK
+1544 INKMLDINDSDMEFIPRNNQIAEILT
-1557 ANYLQPGNDELAQIF
+1557 NI
-1572 GNADWTNF
+1572 DWTEF
-1580 NTANNVVNQLRS
+1580 DAANKAVNQLKS

-1599 TSEGWQNFIDI
+1599 TSESWQHFIDE
-1610 MREGFK
+1610 MRSAYK
-1616 AVPDLNGLIDQLKQ
+1616 AIPDLESLIDQLSS
-1630 VKDITNDLEIG
+1630 VKSITGDLELG
-1641 DIISSDDYQ
+1641 SIISSDDYD
-1650 TLINYNS
+1650 TLVNFNS
-1657 ALSDYF
+1657 ELSKYF
-1663 AILSDGSARM
+1663 AILADGSAQM
-1673 IGDPLDLQQEIKRS
+1673 IGDPLDLQQLVKEN
-1687 EQEGLKE
+1687 EQQQLQDAIDMYN
-1694 SAQAYLARSKELE
+1694 SRAQELSV
-1707 AIQDTNYYQNNEGE
+1707 IQDTQYSQNDEGK
-1721 LLYNNNNIST
+1721 LVYDNANIST

-1738 YSPDVFS
+1738 YNPEAF
-1745 TEQIDQWRDKLSTSS
+1745 TPEQFDEWREKLSQNA
-1760 NIATEDLDKIREAFD
+1760 NIATEDLDKIRSAFD
-1775 NLGISS
+1775 ALGMSS
-1781 ESMGAMAQQALNEL
+1781 EQMTALSSQAMTSL
-1795 AFTADS
+1795 AMSADS
-1801 AEERISMLQNGDINQ
+1801 AAEREQLREAGAENGGIDDT
-1816 QAYNIAATEAI
+1816 AYGLAATQAI
-1827 NQERFEGLDINA
+1827 NQEQWEGLDIDE
-1839 VQSYSDSLQE
+1839 VQEYADHLQE
-1849 AAKNSEILSKDLIE
+1849 AAEESDLLSDSLKD
-1863 NEEAAEE
+1863 NEEAAED
-1870 VARVSM
+1870 VARATM
-1876 KMTDGVEE
+1876 KMNDGIDK
-1884 LAEGFEEWGDIL
+1884 LADGFDDWSDVL
-1896 KKSSKESEEY
+1896 KNSDESSEEY
-1906 AVALDETKEAMSKLL
+1906 CDAMSNMKDAMSDVLGVS
-1921 DIDEEFL
+1921 EEFL
-1928 SNDFITD
+1928 SDDFIID
-1935 NLDDIEKAADGNEEA
+1935 NMDDIAKAAEGDAEA
-1950 IDRLREA
+1950 IDRLQVA
-1957 ALDDIVINIT
+1957 AANDILINIT
-1967 AQNDLSEG
+1967 GE
-1975 WLAAEVDNLQ
+1975 DNLTPQ
-1985 SILNGMYPEGITIG
+1985 LENLQNTLLTSIPDDIEIG
-1999 TTLDTENMDTS
+1999 ATLDS
-2010 GFVNALNNLIVS
+2010 GDFLANANELVS
-2022 AGMTQEQVNALLS
+2022 AAGMTVEQAQAYFNSLGYEPTFEMRNERRTAPMYGERVFTTDPVIDYAPGPDGEPGMPYIKEMTTHKESVYMGEQEQNFVVPALS
-2035 GMGFTANF
+2035 PDGT
-2043 AEEPQQMTYTT
+2043 
-2054 PPITTTR
+2054 
-2061 FRVTPAEPYDP
+2061 
-2072 GNGQDP
+2072 
-2078 IPQYDMRTEVVKVE
+2078 
-2092 PGKTIPYEVDAAS
+2092 
-2105 LETTPPGVT
+2105 
-2114 TIPKIESLT
+2114 PKITELT
-2123 YTGKGSMNNYSGANS
+2123 KTSSGAMNNYSSANKG
-2138 GGSPAGGGGRGGG
+2138 GGSPGKGGGKKGGGG
-2151 GGGKKSS
+2151 GGGKKST

-2171 ENQISRTE
+2171 DNQISRT
-2179 QISDKLAQVEDQL
+2179 QQTVDKLAQVEDQL
-2192 YGRAKLAAMQK
+2192 YGKAKLAAMQK

-2221 AIAYREQDMQDLAAT
+2221 AVAYREQDMQDLAAT

-2308 AVNQLGEWIQNEIE
+2308 AVDQLGEWIQNEIE

-2973 YYKSGWMQVD
+2973 YYKSGWMQVN

-3159 HFDEDGWLDTDFNGQ
+3159 HFDEDGWLDTDFKGQ

-3195 GGYTGNQG
+3195 GGYTGNRG
-3203 LKGVDTIPAILAP
+3203 LKGVDSIPAILAP

-3254 ANGSIPQTT
+3254 ANGSIPQTGQT
-3263 QSEQIPVQQDVHIEA
+3263 EQIPVQQDVHIEA